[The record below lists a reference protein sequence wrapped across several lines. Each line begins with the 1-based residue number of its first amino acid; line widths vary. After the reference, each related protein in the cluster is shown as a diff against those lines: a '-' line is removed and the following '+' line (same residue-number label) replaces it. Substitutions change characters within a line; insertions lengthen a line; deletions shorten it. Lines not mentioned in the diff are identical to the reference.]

1 MSNLSQFFSSGGNS
15 IPLGGVLG
23 ISGASASYVEGNLEY
38 LKFGSWKSIVGY
50 EALATAAPGAVFI
63 TGTLG
68 KNVLAARTVRKNTV
82 WYLISDAYAAWSATL
97 DGTFGT
103 VTFSNALYD
112 VVSFNGVIV
121 IWSNSPTN
129 SRYLQGTASYDLP
142 TTALRYCGATNST
155 GTLGV
160 AFNSFNGGAGSST
173 SSTDG
178 TTWTNRTPTNIVSSG
193 AAVAAVWSPV
203 SNNFVVCTTAGNLV
217 TTADAITCTN
227 RGIPSGLTL
236 INITPAGRPASDY
249 VAASAGVTLISVW
262 GTYQG
267 VANTPLLIRTVDGV
281 TFTATPFTALGMDV
295 YGSRVG
301 LMYDGIHF
309 YASAHDNPRTY
320 SATVWR
326 SVDGLTWEIA
336 PRLLD
341 PLVAS
346 TVLSGNLYYINN
358 TYINMPTT
366 SGSPVFTSSLT
377 PTHVGVPVISYQV
390 QMATT
395 TALIQNYLRIK

>member
-1 MSNLSQFFSSGGNS
+1 MSNLSQFFSSRGNS

-50 EALATAAPGAVFI
+50 EALAAAAPGAVFVA
-63 TGTLG
+63 GTSG
-68 KNVLAARTVRKNTV
+68 KAIEIARTVRKNLV
-82 WYLISDAYAAWSATL
+82 WYFISDAYAAWSATL

-112 VVSFNGVIV
+112 VVSFNNIIV

-142 TTALRYCGATNST
+142 TSDLRYCGATNST

-160 AFNSFNGGAGSST
+160 AFNAFNGGAGSST
-173 SSTDG
+173 SSTNG
-178 TTWTNRTPTNIVSSG
+178 TTWTDRTPTNIVGSG
-193 AAVAAVWSPV
+193 TAVAAVWSPV
-203 SNNFVVCTTAGNLV
+203 SNDFVVCTTTGNLI
-217 TTADAITCTN
+217 TTTNAITCTN

-236 INITPAGRPASDY
+236 INTTPAGRPASDY

-295 YGSRVG
+295 YGSIVG

-309 YASAHDNPRTY
+309 YASAHDNPRHY
-320 SATVWR
+320 SDVVWR
-326 SVDGLTWEIA
+326 SVDGLTWEVV

-341 PLVAS
+341 PSAAS
-346 TVLSGNLYYINN
+346 TTSSGNLYYINN
-358 TYINMPTT
+358 TYINMPSS
-366 SGSPVFTSSLT
+366 SGYPVFTSSLT
-377 PTHVGVPVISYQV
+377 PTHVGIPVSSYQ
-390 QMATT
+390 ARLTT
-395 TALIQNYLRIK
+395 DMMQIPNYLRIK